1 MGGWGGG
8 GEEKWDKDN
17 SLQYTT
23 KKQANET
30 QGIYPLRALD
40 LSKRATSLF
49 NNYKA
54 NIQVPME
61 YFIAW

>member
-23 KKQANET
+23 IKQANET
-30 QGIYPLRALD
+30 RQIYPLRALD

-61 YFIAW
+61 YFIA